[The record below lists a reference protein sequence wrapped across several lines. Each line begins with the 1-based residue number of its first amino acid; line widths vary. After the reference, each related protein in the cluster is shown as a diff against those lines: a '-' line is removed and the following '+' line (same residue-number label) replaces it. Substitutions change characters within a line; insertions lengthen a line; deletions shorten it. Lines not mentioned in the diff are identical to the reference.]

1 MKIKMNKDVL
11 NELTRLCKAKLKK
24 LNDEYVSQREAEII
38 KIIAMHLSK
47 GMLWWKVPYTL
58 TREEALA
65 ILCSVNSSFRLPYYY
80 YEELDND
87 NTKFLDNII
96 QMKYSSHITEI
107 EFTLNEYKF
116 IYS

>member
-24 LNDEYVSQREAEII
+24 LNDEYVTRREAEII
-38 KIIAMHLSK
+38 KIIAMNPYK

-65 ILCSVNSSFRLPYYY
+65 ILCSDDIWGIRYYY
-80 YEELDND
+80 YYPVLDND

-107 EFTLNEYKF
+107 EFTLNEFKF